1 MKKVLSTIL
10 LVSMLTITAC
20 SSPAAT
26 TTAGAAAAAKTESV
40 TVKGYGGDVVVKVT
54 ATKEKIEKVEIE
66 GKDETPALG
75 GEAIKELSKKIVDG
89 NTIKVDAH
97 SGASVTSKAIVKAV
111 EEAITKM
118 GYDVASFKK

>member
-26 TTAGAAAAAKTESV
+26 TTAGAAAAKTESV

-89 NTIKVDAH
+89 NTLKVDAH
-97 SGASVTSKAIVKAV
+97 SGATVTSEAVVKAV

-118 GYDVASFKK
+118 GFDAASFKK